1 MSERS
6 NVSIAEILGDNYYI
20 DKLTSSDYSPAVGDT
35 VTITLLV
42 KDVFGDPVTG
52 QTRTVTCTEG
62 SFVSVNGT
70 SITATDS
77 VEVTTGSSGTVT
89 LGLSVSVADNIIV
102 SDGRAECVVSSLSTS
117 ITNLVTVQRV
127 SLSKTNANLTNH
139 SSVDLSTTI
148 TIPSGYKVL
157 DYYTRNYTGIT
168 DVSRLDLNGTTLSVR
183 GWNHTGQTQ
192 SNVYIYVGV
201 LYIRDL

>member
-77 VEVTTGSSGTVT
+77 AEVTTGSGGTVT

-117 ITNLVTVQRV
+117 ITNLVQIQSVGFDFGSLTVNSSSTKTKTVKAKPDGMDSAVIPRIQNFCTVQG
-127 SLSKTNANLTNH
+127 AN
-139 SSVDLSTTI
+139 
-148 TIPSGYKVL
+148 
-157 DYYTRNYTGIT
+157 
-168 DVSRLDLNGTTLSVR
+168 LNGTSFSLTAQ
-183 GWNHTGQTQ
+183 NQ
-192 SNVYIYVGV
+192 SNGTHTCNATVLLVYFPHSWSI
-201 LYIRDL
+201 